1 MKRLL
6 FTTLFVVAF
15 IACFAQMPHKVV
27 FYNLENLFD
36 TINDPETHDE
46 EFLPDGAKKWNTYKY
61 QAKLSN
67 MERVLFDIAR
77 QDKAFPVVIG
87 VSEVENR
94 LVLEDLAAQPKLN
107 HGNFRIVHFD

>member
-6 FTTLFVVAF
+6 FTTLFVAAF

-77 QDKAFPVVIG
+77 QDKAFP
-87 VSEVENR
+87 
-94 LVLEDLAAQPKLN
+94 
-107 HGNFRIVHFD
+107 